1 MKLMQKDLLKEL
13 PSVSEVL
20 LEVPD
25 EIDLHRD
32 YVTFIIKRSIARFR
46 KAARKGALE
55 LSRGQIKAEIVAEV
69 ARYSRPSLTKVINGT
84 GIVLHTG
91 FGRAPIHGEIL
102 NRVAR
107 RLEGYVNLEFD
118 LRTGKRGNRL
128 EHVHDIIRAI
138 TKAES
143 NLIVNN
149 NAAAVLLTLNTL
161 AEGREVVVSRGQ
173 QVEIGGSFRI
183 PDIIRKS
190 HCVLKEV
197 GTTNRTHL
205 RDYEKAIGPDTG
217 LLLWVHTSN
226 YIVKGFTKEV
236 PLADLVA
243 LGKRK
248 RIPVMADLGSGALL
262 DLTALGLP
270 REIPVRELVRTGAS
284 VITFSGDKLLGGP
297 QAGLII
303 GKKRFIKKIVSNPI
317 YRAVRCDKMTLAVME
332 EILKTY
338 RSRQV
343 SERNLALT
351 LLSTPRSILKTRG
364 EEILQAVSK
373 EKKDI
378 LGLSLVESTV
388 EAGSGSLPVEKI
400 ESMAL
405 RFCPRDRK
413 VSELAQQFRLSA
425 YPVIGY
431 TANNI
436 FYIDLKAIL
445 PGQIQQLTETI
456 RNI

>member
-1 MKLMQKDLLKEL
+1 MKPLQKDLLKEL

-25 EIDLHRD
+25 GIDLHRD
-32 YVTFIIKRSIARFR
+32 YITFIIKRSIARFR
-46 KAARKGALE
+46 DAARKGILE
-55 LSRGQIKAEIVAEV
+55 LSRERIKTNIVTEV
-69 ARYSRPSLTKVINGT
+69 VRRARPSLTKVINGT

-91 FGRAPIHGEIL
+91 FGRAPIHGDVFK
-102 NRVAR
+102 RVAR
-107 RLEGYVNLEFD
+107 RLGGYVNLEFD

-128 EHVHDIIRAI
+128 DHVHDLIAAV
-138 TKAES
+138 TTAES
-143 NLIVNN
+143 NLVVNN

-161 AEGREVVVSRGQ
+161 AEGKEVIVSRGQ

-205 RDYEKAIGPDTG
+205 RDYEQAIGPNTG

-226 YIVKGFTKEV
+226 YIVKGFTSEV

-262 DLTALGLP
+262 DLTAFGLP
-270 REIPVRELVRTGAS
+270 REIPVWELVRTGAS

-303 GKKRFIKKIVSNPI
+303 GRKRFIKKIVSNPI
-317 YRAVRCDKMTLAVME
+317 YRAVRCDKMTLAFME

-338 RSRQV
+338 QPRQV

-351 LLSTPRSILKTRG
+351 LLSTPRSVLKSRG
-364 EEILQAVSK
+364 EEILAAVSE
-373 EKKDI
+373 EKKDQ

-388 EAGSGSLPVEKI
+388 EAGSGSLPVERI
-400 ESMAL
+400 DSMAL
-405 RFCPRDRK
+405 KFCPRDRK
-413 VSELAQQFRLSA
+413 VSELAQQLRLSS

-431 TANNI
+431 TANNV
-436 FYIDLKAIL
+436 FYIDLKAIF
-445 PGQIQQLTETI
+445 PEQIPRLIETI
-456 RNI
+456 KNI